1 MTFYPARSIRVLFC
15 VFLQFDGAE
24 SSHHKQNKCYWG
36 GGSVGVWVGVELCTC
51 PYPQKVPARPLRD
64 LKPALRSRVS
74 GSGICTCTYLYTY
87 VEIKICFKGNF
98 DIFIA

>member
-1 MTFYPARSIRVLFC
+1 MTFHPARSIRVLFC

-24 SSHHKQNKCYWG
+24 SSHH
-36 GGSVGVWVGVELCTC
+36 TC